1 MIQRHRR
8 LVLAAV
14 ALGVI
19 GLGGLGWLARDD
31 SGRLAGVGGRRS
43 LLDLLE
49 EVRQQPPSEPEV
61 APDPAPAPPP
71 HAAWSSPL
79 RASCRPPDPQR
90 RQQLLALASRLRSS
104 PDRIQIDPT
113 NYGARHVRDAFGN
126 PLDATPRV
134 VVLHETVFSMESA
147 INTFRTPHPRDE
159 DQVSYHAMIGLDGR
173 VVILLDPSQRAFGA
187 GNSAFLGE
195 WAITNAKV
203 RGSVN
208 NFALH
213 VSLETPADGEHVGP
227 VHSGYTSAQYDGL
240 AALLAV
246 WMETYPIPPS
256 QVTTH
261 MAVDLW
267 GERADPRSFDW
278 EALQVRLESLG
289 LLC

>member
-1 MIQRHRR
+1 VNLRHQP
-8 LVLAAV
+8 LLLAALAV
-14 ALGVI
+14 GVI
-19 GLGGLGWLARDD
+19 GLGGLGWLARDGSARL
-31 SGRLAGVGGRRS
+31 SGAGGNRS

-49 EVRQQPPSEPEV
+49 EVRQPAGAPQPPAE
-61 APDPAPAPPP
+61 PAPAPPAHP
-71 HAAWSSPL
+71 AWSSPL
-79 RASCRPPDPQR
+79 RPSCKAGDPQR
-90 RQQLLALASRLRSS
+90 RQQLTALAGRLRTA
-104 PDRIQIDPT
+104 PERITIDPS
-113 NYGARHVRDAFGN
+113 NYGKRHSQDAFGN
-126 PLDATPRV
+126 PIDPTPRV

-187 GNSAFLGE
+187 GNSAFAGE
-195 WAITNAKV
+195 WAITNATV

-213 VSLETPADGEHVGP
+213 VSLETPADGEHIGP
-227 VHSGYTSAQYDGL
+227 AHSGYSAAQYDAL

-246 WMETYPIPPS
+246 WMASFPIPPA
-256 QVTTH
+256 QITTH
-261 MAVDLW
+261 QAVDLW

-278 EALQVRLESLG
+278 PALQVRLESLG